1 MRHQRFKP
9 SPSQLSPAGFNAD
22 FSAVAHHHDLLNRSS
37 TAWFDACLC
46 QPTPRGLPSS
56 PSVAGKNRSVGPS
69 FHVTLSEHYAERTP
83 PGRAS
88 VARVTS
94 NCTTRRSQ
102 SRIVEAGCRGYHA
115 AQDRSH
121 SAPRVVIREFAPH
134 THVAIDD
141 QLIENPGYNRDRG
154 PASVFAVRL
163 HPEFRSKRRRIERAC
178 QGRCP
183 GHAHRSI

>member
-69 FHVTLSEHYAERTP
+69 FHVTLFEQNGLASGPVRIFAIAMKLP
-83 PGRAS
+83 MIRAS
-88 VARVTS
+88 GSLNSFWLTTFTEARHGS
-94 NCTTRRSQ
+94 CH
-102 SRIVEAGCRGYHA
+102 GG
-115 AQDRSH
+115 
-121 SAPRVVIREFAPH
+121 F
-134 THVAIDD
+134 
-141 QLIENPGYNRDRG
+141 LL
-154 PASVFAVRL
+154 F
-163 HPEFRSKRRRIERAC
+163 
-178 QGRCP
+178 
-183 GHAHRSI
+183 